1 MCSMVF
7 LKIRPEKAD
16 DPEIHAIG
24 LRAQIGK
31 SPSSLDFHS
40 SQPENVDVQF
50 YLAAT
55 INAETD
61 CLLVPSISNSNSSKP
76 FCVHWLNNKELV
88 FSVGA
93 EKLLAE
99 AVLLDIDGFYLK
111 IDILG
116 FQF

>member
-1 MCSMVF
+1 MS
-7 LKIRPEKAD
+7 KEK
-16 DPEIHAIG
+16 EREAIDQ
-24 LRAQIGK
+24 AEV
-31 SPSSLDFHS
+31 S
-40 SQPENVDVQF
+40 F

-61 CLLVPSISNSNSSKP
+61 CLLVPSFNELNNQKP

-99 AVLLDIDGFYLK
+99 AVVLDLDGKHK
-111 IDILG
+111 IVKT
-116 FQF
+116 